1 MAVVSIYII
10 SKAGGMIYQ
19 YDHNIVPL
27 EYEKTFS
34 YPLDIV
40 LECINNRTIVTFGQ
54 MDNIKGIS
62 ISIVYLNCF
71 LINYK
76 ILSYHSCLITMWK
89 FCGVLEFFP
98 SCLF

>member
-27 EYEKTFS
+27 ECEKTFS

-40 LECINNRTIVTFGQ
+40 LEFVNNRTIVTFGQ
-54 MDNIKGIS
+54 IDNIKGIT
-62 ISIVYLNCF
+62 ISIAYFNCF

-76 ILSYHSCLITMWK
+76 IVSHYYYLINMLK
-89 FCGVLEFFP
+89 FCGFLD
-98 SCLF
+98 